1 MSNYRYDLALGQPPP
16 HNAKAKL
23 LYVSNAK
30 YGGDWQS
37 VPHTHSCTEFFYV
50 VGGKGQFQIQDQ
62 FFTVSDGDLVVV
74 NPNLEHTETSFA
86 ANPLEYIVMG
96 VEGLEL
102 VMDAKGRQHYCIV
115 SFRGAVVDIQHYLH
129 AMLREVETKAPGYD
143 AVCQNL
149 MDILLIQLMRRVQ
162 LGATVASPQGSP
174 SRKAAAARRFI
185 DANYRD
191 NITLDQMAEAL
202 HMSKYHLAHIFR
214 LEYGMSPIHY
224 MHSLRLQESRKLLS
238 TTDYSLTQIARMTGF
253 SSPSYFSQRF
263 RAVEGINPGQY
274 RARFRASQ
282 GGKSQTKEE

>member
-1 MSNYRYDLALGQPPP
+1 MSNYRYDLALGKPP
-16 HNAKAKL
+16 HSAKAKL
-23 LYVSNAK
+23 LYVSSAK
-30 YGGDWQS
+30 YGGDWHS

-50 VGGKGQFQIQDQ
+50 VGGKGKFQIQDQ

-74 NPNLEHTETSFA
+74 NPNLEHTETSLA

-102 VMDAKGRQHYCIV
+102 VMDAKRQQHFCIV
-115 SFRGAVVDIQHYLH
+115 SFRGAVVDIQNYLH
-129 AMLREVETKAPGYD
+129 AMMREVEAKAPGYE
-143 AVCQNL
+143 AVCQSL

-162 LGATVASPQGSP
+162 LGATVTTPQSNP

-191 NITLDQMAEAL
+191 NITLDQLAEEL
-202 HMSKYHLAHIFR
+202 HMSKFHLSHVFR

-224 MHSLRLQESRKLLS
+224 MQTLRLQESCKLLS

-263 RAVEGINPGQY
+263 RAVEGMNPAQY
-274 RARFRASQ
+274 RANHRAMQ
-282 GGKSQTKEE
+282 EEPSTNEEE

>member
-1 MSNYRYDLALGQPPP
+1 MSNFRYDLALGQPPP
-16 HNAKAKL
+16 HSARAKL
-23 LYVSNAK
+23 LYVSSAK

-37 VPHTHSCTEFFYV
+37 VPHTHNCTEFFY
-50 VGGKGQFQIQDQ
+50 
-62 FFTVSDGDLVVV
+62 
-74 NPNLEHTETSFA
+74 
-86 ANPLEYIVMG
+86 
-96 VEGLEL
+96 
-102 VMDAKGRQHYCIV
+102 
-115 SFRGAVVDIQHYLH
+115 VVDIQHYLH

-224 MHSLRLQESRKLLS
+224 MQSLRLQESRKLLS

-282 GGKSQTKEE
+282 GEKSQTKEE

>member
-16 HNAKAKL
+16 QSAKAKL
-23 LYVSNAK
+23 LYVSSAK
-30 YGGDWQS
+30 YGGDWHS

-102 VMDAKGRQHYCIV
+102 IMDPKGQRHYCIV

-129 AMLREVETKAPGYD
+129 AMLREVEAKEPGYET
-143 AVCQNL
+143 VCQSL
-149 MDILLIQLMRRVQ
+149 MNILLIQLMRRVQ
-162 LGATVASPQGSP
+162 LGATVASSQGSP
-174 SRKAAAARRFI
+174 SRKAAAARRYI

-191 NITLDQMAEAL
+191 NLTLDQMAEAL

-224 MHSLRLQESRKLLS
+224 MQSLRLQESRKLLS

-263 RAVEGINPGQY
+263 RAVEGVNPGQY

-282 GGKSQTKEE
+282 GKQSHNEEE